1 VSNAHVAWAFAQK
14 GLPPTRKFVLVALAE
29 RCNKDTLRCDPSVK
43 RVAEDTG
50 LAERTVFRAL
60 EDLEA
65 GGLISRVERRRENGS
80 TTSSEYRFPGVTV
93 SVTPRQRVTPPPDS
107 VSPPEPEVE
116 PEVEQDLA
124 AAPRVSRK
132 HPMWDP
138 IWDVLTEGFGPATTK
153 DAQSR
158 RGKAVKALV
167 EAGATP
173 EDVIARGKRWRRHFP
188 GATLTQEALVKW
200 WDTLPRKELR

>member
-1 VSNAHVAWAFAQK
+1 MSAAHVAWAFAQK
-14 GLPPTRKFVLVALAE
+14 GLPPTRKFVLVALAD
-29 RCNKDTLRCDPSVK
+29 RCNKDTLRCDPSIK
-43 RVAEDTG
+43 RLCDDTG
-50 LAERTVFRAL
+50 LAQRSVFRAL

-65 GGLISRVERRRENGS
+65 EGLIARVNRKRDNGS
-80 TTSSEYRFPGVTV
+80 LTSSEYRFPHVTL
-93 SVTPRQRVTPPPDS
+93 SAPSCQPDSTPPDT
-107 VSPPEPEVE
+107 VAPPEPEVE

-138 IWDVLTEGFGPATTK
+138 IWDVLTDGFGPVTTK
-153 DAQSR
+153 DGESR
-158 RGKAVKALV
+158 RAKAVKALV

-200 WDTLPRKELR
+200 WDTLPRRELR